1 MGPGEWLRWLLSS
14 PSAVLVG
21 VALAALLVLLL

>member
-1 MGPGEWLRWLLSS
+1 MVRALEWLLSS

-21 VALAALLVLLL
+21 VALAALLVRLI